1 MSRDVSTLE
10 GVQHWMQSVVV
21 AEAEIGSAADAL
33 VKPSWSLAP
42 AERVAIYRDMYPLR
56 MVEALESDYPALRH
70 HLGEES
76 FGALVQDY
84 VARWPSR
91 SYTLNRLGDRLPE
104 FLEAWGAPE
113 GREFRHDL
121 ARTELAITE
130 AFDAPESAPLDT
142 AALAAVP
149 EDAWERARLRPIAA
163 LRLLDLR
170 YAVSA
175 HLDAQKHDR
184 IPPRPR
190 RRRTFVLVYRKDYA
204 VRRQELS
211 RAEHDLLAGLLRGEP
226 LGRALEAAIAGFR
239 ARERADRVFAC
250 FRRWVAAGLFAAV
263 DV

>member
-10 GVQHWMQSVVV
+10 GLQHWMQSAVV
-21 AEAEIGSAADAL
+21 AEAGIDATAAAL

-70 HLGEES
+70 HLGAELFEE
-76 FGALVQDY
+76 LVRDY
-84 VARWPSR
+84 VALWPSR
-91 SYTLNRLGDRLPE
+91 SYTLNRLGDHLPE
-104 FLEAWGAPE
+104 FLLTWGAPE

-121 ARTELAITE
+121 ARTELAITG
-130 AFDAPESAPLDT
+130 AFDAPETVPLDA

-149 EDAWERARLRPIAA
+149 DDAWDRARLRPIAA

-170 YAVSA
+170 YAVGA

-184 IPPRPR
+184 TPPRPR

-204 VRRQELS
+204 VRRQELT

-226 LGRALEAAIAGFR
+226 LGRALETAIAGFR
-239 ARERADRVFAC
+239 ASERADRVFGC

-263 DV
+263 EV